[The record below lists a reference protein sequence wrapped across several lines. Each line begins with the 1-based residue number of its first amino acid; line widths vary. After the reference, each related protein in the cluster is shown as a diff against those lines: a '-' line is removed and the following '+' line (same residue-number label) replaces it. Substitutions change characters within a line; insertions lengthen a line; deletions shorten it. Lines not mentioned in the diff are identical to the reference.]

1 MNYYPFHVGDYLSH
15 TRHLSETED
24 LIYRRLL
31 DLYYLHEQPLNE
43 CSTDVAR
50 KINMSSKRVE
60 VEKLLNE
67 FFEKINGFWINARAD
82 DEILKYQNR
91 QKANQKAGIKS
102 GKVRRK
108 KAKQMLNARSTNVE
122 PTRTITRTITK
133 DKNKQKDL
141 SFFIE
146 VAKKVK
152 SEYPKGSCSNL
163 TVDQIAEHLEKKKRS
178 ESYCNDLLKGLNAY
192 PKWFANA
199 TRDFPNRKHK
209 DLKTFLNQESWKICL
224 EPVKPS
230 IVQMRAEN

>member
-1 MNYYPFHVGDYLSH
+1 MMNYYPFHVGDYLSH

-50 KINMSSKRVE
+50 KINMSSKKVE

-67 FFEKINGFWINARAD
+67 FFEKINGFWSNARAD

-91 QKANQKAGIKS
+91 QKANQKAGIRS

-108 KAKQMLNARSTNVE
+108 NAKQMLNARSTNAE

-141 SFFIE
+141 SFYIE

-152 SEYPKGSCSNL
+152 SEYPKANL
-163 TVDQIAEHLEKKKRS
+163 TIDQIVDHFEKKKRS
-178 ESYCNDLLKGLNAY
+178 KEYLDQLIDGLKAY
-192 PKWFANA
+192 PKWYQQE
-199 TRDFPNRKHK
+199 TKTFPDRKHK
-209 DLKTFLNQESWKICL
+209 DLQTFLNQESWKICL

>member
-15 TRHLSETED
+15 TRHLSDTED

-50 KINMSSKRVE
+50 KINMSSKKVE

-108 KAKQMLNARSTNVE
+108 NAKQMLNARSTNVE

-141 SFFIE
+141 SFYIE
-146 VAKKVK
+146 IAEKVK
-152 SEYPKGSCSNL
+152 SKYPNANL
-163 TVDQIAEHLEKKKRS
+163 TVDQIVDHFKKKKRS
-178 ESYCNDLLKGLNAY
+178 KEYLDNLLKGIEAY
-192 PKWFANA
+192 PKWFER
-199 TRDFPNRKHK
+199 TKTMPDQSHK
-209 DLKTFLNQESWKICL
+209 LLSTFLNNESWKICL